1 MESLQNF
8 ETVKYFASD
17 KHELRQFSAMVMSEL
32 VYKGRAVESLQNFE
46 TVKYFAS
53 DKHELRQFS
62 GMVKVSALST
72 PKLRTLNHAP

>member
-1 MESLQNF
+1 VWQ
-8 ETVKYFASD
+8 
-17 KHELRQFSAMVMSEL
+17 
-32 VYKGRAVESLQNFE
+32 GRAVESLQNFE

-72 PKLRTLNHAP
+72 PEP